1 MTKRIPGSR
10 EEHAWLS
17 DEQLAKCTPA
27 DQADIFESP
36 VPTRMVSNGEYMP
49 HPQTEKQRRVE
60 ARIKDM
66 AETAAKKLGVSR
78 RKFLASSGGM
88 AAAFIAMNQEH
99 GHFFNVK
106 DEEIYEPG
114 ARAQYGPPA
123 DLFVFDDQTHMIRTT
138 QSSPQSLRALAQGP
152 GPASTAAGFTSNP
165 FNGAGGNPA
174 GVDELGNAWTPW
186 NPKQLHPDF
195 PPNPG
200 PPTLL
205 DGEFHLGAYIRRMFL
220 EAQTTVAVLSNANF
234 AAVPVGP
241 METAPPKNVAESL
254 QFEILTGLQTG
265 GVRDFINQIAGS
277 RRMMAHGQMYV
288 GIGNL
293 ADPTFGDYT
302 QWQIDNF
309 HPDSWKGYCIA
320 PAAKVDTDPNSPM
333 TVWRLDD
340 EAVAY
345 PIYEVIAK
353 NRQELRDR
361 PGFFNICIHKGLSP
375 NPPDDPE
382 HGNPIDIP
390 KAATDWPEF
399 NFCIYHSCI
408 RPSFWV
414 LESLNEINSGAIRG
428 GVPDITWT
436 TQFAQLSARLPN
448 VYAEL
453 GTTFAS
459 SVITFPTVC
468 AHILGQLSRF
478 MSHDR
483 ILFGSDSLWYGGP
496 QWQIEALWRFQIP
509 ERLQRQWRYPPL
521 TDEAK
526 RKILGL
532 NNARLYG
539 LHGRAATP
547 QGYRPVPR
555 DFGSQVPDSLVN
567 LLAGNGYSTAYNQ
580 DNFAKMRKQYAEFG
594 GERSNTRFGWIRTT
608 V

>member
-1 MTKRIPGSR
+1 MTNRIPGSR

-66 AETAAKKLGVSR
+66 AETASKRLGVSR

-99 GHFFNVK
+99 GHFFNVSA
-106 DEEIYEPG
+106 EEIYEPG
-114 ARAQYGPPA
+114 AHAQHGPPA

-138 QSSPQSLRALAQGP
+138 QSNPQSLRAIAQGP
-152 GPASTAAGFTSNP
+152 GPASMAAGFTSNP
-165 FNGAGGNPA
+165 FNGQGGNPA

-353 NRQELRDR
+353 NRQELRER

-428 GVPDITWT
+428 WVPDISWT

-478 MSHDR
+478 MGHDR

-509 ERLQRQWRYPPL
+509 ERLQKQWRYPPL
-521 TDEAK
+521 TYEAK

-539 LHGRAATP
+539 LHGRAVTP
-547 QGYRPVPR
+547 QGYGPVPK
-555 DFGSQVPDSLVN
+555 DFGSQVPDSLMN
-567 LLAGNGYSTAYNQ
+567 LLAGNGYSTAYNE
-580 DNFAKMRKQYAEFG
+580 DNFSKMRKQYAEFG
-594 GERSNTRFGWIRTT
+594 GERSNTRFGWIRTA